1 MRVPN
6 PFRFLF
12 RRGPASGDAS
22 RRPAPPR
29 PPVLTLQERRLLLG
43 LLLLFGLG
51 LAARAYQLR
60 TVREA
65 RTPVETSAT
74 STATPN
80 PGVIP

>member
-1 MRVPN
+1 M
-6 PFRFLF
+6 
-12 RRGPASGDAS
+12 
-22 RRPAPPR
+22 
-29 PPVLTLQERRLLLG
+29 LTLQERRLLLG